1 MQDVYHGCD
10 GFRLSFY
17 HRIRVFVY
25 HGLRLSFFIS
35 IYSTMP
41 LESSL
46 ILLLAT
52 KSPLSLVSTPIMYL
66 LALSMSTVQS
76 KLFRIVNE
84 DEVDVARQK
93 DTLKRTCDFITLHSG
108 RRRSTKC
115 CTTLLERAAPIR
127 STPLGNS

>member
-10 GFRLSFY
+10 GSRLSFY
-17 HRIRVFVY
+17 HRITVFVY

-52 KSPLSLVSTPIMYL
+52 AILSLNANYVPART
-66 LALSMSTVQS
+66 
-76 KLFRIVNE
+76 VNE
-84 DEVDVARQK
+84 Y
-93 DTLKRTCDFITLHSG
+93 
-108 RRRSTKC
+108 
-115 CTTLLERAAPIR
+115 CTIHTFPHGE
-127 STPLGNS
+127 

>member
-10 GFRLSFY
+10 GSRLSFY

-66 LALSMSTVQS
+66 SMSTAQS
-76 KLFRIVNE
+76 ILFRMVNE
-84 DEVDVARQK
+84 DEVDVVRQK
-93 DTLKRTCDFITLHSG
+93 DTLKRTCVFIKLHSG

-115 CTTLLERAAPIR
+115 CTTSLERAAPIR
-127 STPLGNS
+127 STPLMNS